1 MTGARESIDS
11 ASPLVSI
18 VVCVFNGVEFLDEVV
33 GTVLAQT
40 WTNWEL
46 IFVDDGSSDGSA
58 DVIRRYPDPRIRLLV
73 QPNRGAASALATGI
87 EAARG
92 EFLALLDQDDLWES
106 EKLEAHLSRMLE
118 RPGLDLTFSWFVYA
132 DERGEA
138 LGLKSIRYRGTID
151 FTGLLADFVIGA
163 TSNVMLRKD
172 AIGRVGGGDA
182 TIPRLYDVD
191 LFLRI
196 ALLRPGNIEA
206 VPRDLMRYRRHDD
219 QLSRDFQIL
228 MTDWESFLEK
238 LRQLAPKEVCQA
250 EGTARCSINRY
261 FARLA
266 YEQRDYREAVRFVW
280 KGFRSS
286 PLVFALDARN
296 WLTAAAC
303 GSGALLPGCLHS
315 RLERMAG
322 LRRR

>member
-18 VVCVFNGVEFLDEVV
+18 VVCVFNGAGFLEEVV

-46 IFVDDGSSDGSA
+46 IFIDDGSSDGSA
-58 DVIRRYPDPRIRLLV
+58 EVIRRCPDPRIRLLV
-73 QPNRGAASALATGI
+73 QPNRGASSALATGI

-92 EFLALLDQDDLWES
+92 ELLALLDQDDLWEPD
-106 EKLEAHLSRMLE
+106 KLEAHVSRMRE
-118 RPGLDLTFSWFVYA
+118 RPELDLTFSWFVYV
-132 DERGEA
+132 DERGEE
-138 LGLKSIRYRGTID
+138 LGLKSIRYRGAID
-151 FTGLLADFVIGA
+151 FTGLMADFVIGA
-163 TSNVMLRKD
+163 TSNVVMRKD
-172 AIGRVGGGDA
+172 AVCRAGGVDR

-196 ALLRPGNIEA
+196 ALLRPGNVES
-206 VPRDLMRYRRHDD
+206 VPRDLMRYRRHGE

-228 MTDWESFLEK
+228 VTEWESFLEK
-238 LRQLAPKEVCQA
+238 MRQLAPKEVGQA

-266 YEQRDYREAVRFVW
+266 YEQRNYREAVRFVW
-280 KGFRSS
+280 RGFWSS
-286 PLVFALDARN
+286 PVVFALDARN

-303 GSGALLPGCLHS
+303 WSGALLPGCLHS
-315 RLERMAG
+315 HLERMAG
-322 LRRR
+322 LRR

>member
-1 MTGARESIDS
+1 MNPDREM
-11 ASPLVSI
+11 VSI

-33 GTVLAQT
+33 GTVLAQS

-58 DVIRRYPDPRIRLLV
+58 EVIRRYPDPRIRLLV
-73 QPNRGAASALATGI
+73 QPNRGASSALAAGI
-87 EAARG
+87 EAATG
-92 EFLALLDQDDLWES
+92 EFVALLDQDDTWEP
-106 EKLEAHLSRMLE
+106 EKLEVHVHRMRE
-118 RPGLDLTFSWFVYA
+118 RPDLDLTFSWFVYV
-132 DERGEA
+132 DRGGEE

-163 TSNVMLRKD
+163 TSNVVVRKE
-172 AIGRVGGGDA
+172 AVRRAGGVDA

-196 ALLRPGNIEA
+196 ALLRSGNVEA
-206 VPRDLMRYRRHDD
+206 VPRDLMRYRRHGE
-219 QLSRDFQIL
+219 QLSRDFAIL
-228 MTDWESFLEK
+228 VTEWESFVAK
-238 LRQLAPKEVCQA
+238 MRRLAPKEVSKA

-266 YEQRDYREAVRFVW
+266 YEQRSYRESVRFVW
-280 KGFRSS
+280 RGFRSS
-286 PLVFALDARN
+286 PVVFVFDTRN

-303 GSGALLPGCLHS
+303 WSGAVLPGWLHS
-315 RLERMAG
+315 RLERLAG
-322 LRRR
+322 LRR

>member
-1 MTGARESIDS
+1 MIGPGETIRGT
-11 ASPLVSI
+11 SPLVSI

-33 GTVLAQT
+33 ETVLAQS
-40 WTNWEL
+40 WTDWEL

-58 DVIRRYPDPRIRLLV
+58 QLIRRHSDPRIRLLA
-73 QPNRGAASALATGI
+73 QPNRGASSALAVGI

-92 EFLALLDQDDLWES
+92 EFVALLDQDDIWEPA
-106 EKLEAHLSRMLE
+106 KLEAHLNRMRE
-118 RPGLDLTFSWFVYA
+118 RPDLDLTFSWFVYV
-132 DERGEA
+132 DERGKD
-138 LGLKSIRYRGTID
+138 LGIRSIRYRGAID

-163 TSNVMLRKD
+163 TSNVVVRKE
-172 AIGRVGGGDA
+172 AVCRVGGVDV

-196 ALLRPGNIEA
+196 ALLRSGNIEA
-206 VPRDLMRYRRHDD
+206 VPRDLMRYRRHGE
-219 QLSRDFQIL
+219 QLSRDFQL
-228 MTDWESFLEK
+228 LVNEWESFLAK
-238 LRQLAPKEVCQA
+238 MRRLAPKEVSRA

-266 YEQRDYREAVRFVW
+266 YEQRNYPEAVRFVGR
-280 KGFRSS
+280 GFRSS
-286 PLVFALDARN
+286 PLVFVLDVRN

-303 GSGALLPGCLHS
+303 WSGALLPGSLHS

-322 LRRR
+322 LRR